1 MINRQRQ
8 KNKLPNGLINNEKI
22 IISWQPQSAALGQ
35 YRDAGHSPSGL
46 SDPSATSLLQRERE
60 REKHNLPAEQ
70 QRKFSRQ
77 AGPAG
82 SSVTKAQLLQFHFLP
97 SKMRKYAPFFVC
109 NQWQMSVWPED
120 QVKQTV
126 GCAIR
131 SSIYGSRWE
140 QRIKRLTPLPSSSVH
155 RMSFLWG
162 LDLVFIQE

>member
-1 MINRQRQ
+1 MDS
-8 KNKLPNGLINNEKI
+8 LIMKI

-35 YRDAGHSPSGL
+35 YRDAGHGPSGL

-60 REKHNLPAEQ
+60 RETQSPSRAAEEVLAAGRAGRFLRNQSTIVAISFPSQ
-70 QRKFSRQ
+70 QNEEICSFFS
-77 AGPAG
+77 
-82 SSVTKAQLLQFHFLP
+82 
-97 SKMRKYAPFFVC
+97 VC

-140 QRIKRLTPLPSSSVH
+140 QRIKRLTPLPSSSAR
-155 RMSFLWG
+155 RMSFSWG
-162 LDLVFIQE
+162 LDLVFVQE